1 MLQHAHYCLNQH
13 TAEGSCVSHCSQ
25 PVCATDSSIISY
37 SSLPSPSTPPLPH
50 LLSFSSLSYLL
61 FCPSSSSPPPP
72 SPLLSSLFHP
82 FPLHLPPLLLSLLLS
97 LLLTLSSFVSSSPF
111 LPHLFT
117 LSPSPLHPLSLT
129 SLPSLPHLFT
139 LSPSPLHPLSLTSQ
153 LSLCSP
159 QMPQEVLMSV
169 FSFEIN

>member
-1 MLQHAHYCLNQH
+1 MLQHAHCCLNQH

-50 LLSFSSLSYLL
+50 LLSFSSLSHLL
-61 FCPSSSSPPPP
+61 FCPSPSSPLPL
-72 SPLLSSLFHP
+72 PLL
-82 FPLHLPPLLLSLLLS
+82 PLPLLPLPLPPLLFFLPSFTPSLFIFLLFSSPSCFLFSLL
-97 LLLTLSSFVSSSPF
+97 F
-111 LPHLFT
+111 LPL
-117 LSPSPLHPLSLT
+117 
-129 SLPSLPHLFT
+129 
-139 LSPSPLHPLSLTSQ
+139 SPLHPLSLTSQ

-159 QMPQEVLMSV
+159 QMPQEVLMSA